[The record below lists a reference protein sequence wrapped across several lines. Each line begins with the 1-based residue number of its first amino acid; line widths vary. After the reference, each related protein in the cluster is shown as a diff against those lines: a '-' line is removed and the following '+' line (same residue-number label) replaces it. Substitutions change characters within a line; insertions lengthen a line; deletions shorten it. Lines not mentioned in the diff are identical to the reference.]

1 MMRFRL
7 IYFFITALLVS
18 SCVKEIT
25 ELPPATQ
32 SGANTFG
39 CKIDGAFWVPAG
51 FGIIPTAPK
60 LEARMLPD
68 NTLIINARNFSRSPT
83 ETEFEFIIKNVTAPG
98 EYLLNVN
105 TGHPNL
111 GASYAYYVRRRL
123 TPLNEWITTSQFSG
137 KVTITKT
144 EMSSNGITSGLFEF
158 YAKGL
163 IDTSQVIHITE
174 GRFDLRLL

>member
-1 MMRFRL
+1 
-7 IYFFITALLVS
+7 
-18 SCVKEIT
+18 
-25 ELPPATQ
+25 
-32 SGANTFG
+32 
-39 CKIDGAFWVPAG
+39 
-51 FGIIPTAPK
+51 
-60 LEARMLPD
+60 MLPD

-83 ETEFEFIIKNVTAPG
+83 ETEFEIIIKNVIAPG

-111 GASYAYYVRRRL
+111 GASYAYYVRRRF

-144 EMSSNGITSGLFEF
+144 EMGSNGITSGLFEF